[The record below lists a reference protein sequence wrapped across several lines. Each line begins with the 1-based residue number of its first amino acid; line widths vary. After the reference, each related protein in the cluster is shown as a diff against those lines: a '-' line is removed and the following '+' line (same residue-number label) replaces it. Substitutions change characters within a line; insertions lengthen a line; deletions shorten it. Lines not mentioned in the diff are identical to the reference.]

1 MRKELEMVLEDGSK
15 KLLPF
20 EANGATAI
28 LYRMTFHEDLM
39 VTMNGLST
47 ANMDTLVGAKLAYIM
62 NAQAEGVTGDLC
74 MDNFIHFAA
83 GFDGICLIEKLD
95 EFVSIYLGN
104 RVTTSDAKKEDAQLT
119 EKSTPQSTS

>member
-39 VTMNGLST
+39 VTMNNLASC
-47 ANMDTLVGAKLAYIM
+47 NLDTLVGAKLAYVM
-62 NAQAEGVTGDLC
+62 HAQAEGKTTGLS
-74 MDNFIHFAA
+74 MDDFIHWAA

-95 EFVSIYLGN
+95 EFVAIYLGN
-104 RVTTSDAKKEDAQLT
+104 RATTSEPKKEDAQLT
-119 EKSTPQSTS
+119 EKSTPESTS